1 MLRSGWICWLISV
14 KKNKLVP
21 CHAQSLSCAQL
32 FATPWTVAC
41 QAPLFMGFSRQ
52 EYWSGLPFPPPGDL
66 PNPGIH
72 PRSSARVG
80 RFFTTKSEAAQSCPT
95 LGHPMDCSLPGSSLH
110 GILWEKVLEWVAISF
125 SRGSSRPRDRTRVSR
140 IPGRLFNLWATREG
154 SPSLPLNHLG
164 NPICT
169 NLNSQFWQMACSIQ
183 VHWILLNH

>member
-1 MLRSGWICWLISV
+1 MCCTDTVCVCVFVCVCLCAYVFLCEHSV
-14 KKNKLVP
+14 T
-21 CHAQSLSCAQL
+21 QSCPILCDPMDCSLPGSSVHGTSQARIL
-32 FATPWTVAC
+32 EWFA
-41 QAPLFMGFSRQ
+41 M
-52 EYWSGLPFPPPGDL
+52 PPPGDL

-140 IPGRLFNLWATREG
+140 IPGRLFNL
-154 SPSLPLNHLG
+154 
-164 NPICT
+164 
-169 NLNSQFWQMACSIQ
+169 
-183 VHWILLNH
+183 